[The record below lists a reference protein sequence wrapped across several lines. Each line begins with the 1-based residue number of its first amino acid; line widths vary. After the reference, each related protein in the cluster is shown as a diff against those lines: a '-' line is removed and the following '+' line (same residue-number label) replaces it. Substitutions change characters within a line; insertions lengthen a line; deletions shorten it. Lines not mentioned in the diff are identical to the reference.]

1 MKKLYLDTNLQL
13 MGGVT
18 LMVIMGVSSIM
29 PVLPT
34 LMRELGVSPG
44 SIGLVITA
52 FTLPGVILS
61 PVAGV
66 LADRL
71 GRKRILVGSLVVFG
85 VFGAACSLAPD
96 FETLLYLRFLQGI
109 GVAPIGVLNTTVI
122 GDLYEGEDR
131 VRAMGFSA
139 IVLSVGTAS
148 LPALGGF
155 LALWGWQYAFL
166 LPLSSLALA
175 ILVQL
180 FLDNPEPRATV
191 TLKEYMK
198 GTFSAMAARTMV
210 ALFVITLLTHIILYG
225 PYVTYL
231 PILLEERFL
240 LSPAY
245 IGLIS
250 SIASVFTALASSQV
264 GRLAGRFRSIALLCA
279 SSVLLFLSMA
289 VVPFLSSLWAF
300 ALPVALLGASMGL
313 GAPVRIALLAEL
325 SPMDSRG
332 AIMSVNSMLLRL
344 GQTIG
349 PVLMGLVF
357 AEAGMDWVYWTGTFA
372 ALAMFAVTLG
382 MSR

>member
-1 MKKLYLDTNLQL
+1 LKKLYLDTNLQI

-34 LMRELGVSPG
+34 LVRDLGVSPG
-44 SIGLVITA
+44 AIGLVITS
-52 FTLPGVILS
+52 FTLPGVVLS
-61 PVAGV
+61 PIAGV

-71 GRKRILVGSLVVFG
+71 GRKRILVVSLVIFG

-131 VRAMGFSA
+131 VRAMGYSA
-139 IVLSVGTAS
+139 IVLSAGTA
-148 LPALGGF
+148 LFPALGGI
-155 LALWGWQYAFL
+155 LAMWGWQYAFL
-166 LPLSSLALA
+166 LPLSSLGLA
-175 ILVQL
+175 FLAQL

-191 TLKEYMK
+191 ALKEYVK
-198 GTFSAMAARTMV
+198 ATFSVIAARNMV
-210 ALFVITLLTHIILYG
+210 ALFAITLLTHIILYG
-225 PYVTYL
+225 PYITYF

-240 LSPAY
+240 LSPAS
-245 IGLIS
+245 IGLIGA
-250 SIASVFTALASSQV
+250 IASLFTALASSQV

-279 SSVLLFLSMA
+279 SSVLFLLSMA
-289 VVPFLSSLWAF
+289 VVPFLSNLWTF

-325 SPMDSRG
+325 SPADSRG

-349 PVLMGLVF
+349 PALMGLVF
-357 AEAGMDWVYWTGTFA
+357 AEGGMDFVYWTGSVA
-372 ALAMFAVTLG
+372 ALTMFVVTLG